1 MKTRQFFPVMMLAV
15 AASVL
20 TLAGCGST
28 STQSSTG
35 QYLDDTAITTK
46 VKAAIFN
53 EPTLKSME
61 INVETFKGRVQLS
74 GFVSTQAN
82 ASAAVNVARGVTG
95 VRDVKDDMR
104 LK

>member
-1 MKTRQFFPVMMLAV
+1 
-15 AASVL
+15 
-20 TLAGCGST
+20 
-28 STQSSTG
+28 
-35 QYLDDTAITTK
+35 
-46 VKAAIFN
+46 
-53 EPTLKSME
+53 ME

-82 ASAAVNVARGVTG
+82 ASTAINVARGVTG